1 MVNKADGMFLYARL
15 VLNDLPDLTQG
26 LQIDNLIEELP
37 DGLDQISLQRI
48 ISLRKPGRKYAKR
61 VFKFVLG
68 EQRPLRISELQQA
81 MVIEGKID
89 FLSTKRSIS
98 LPLLC
103 GSLIEIMNDDTVCLV
118 HSSLNEYLLTKDNTL
133 GLRHATLHRSISVA
147 CLTYLQ
153 GLGAVIGNSD
163 SFGSLLRSNG
173 YSKLLNYSGNPES
186 ERQEDYAE
194 DCDATELQS
203 LIRLYGPPFRYTD
216 VKCIHFHA
224 GFPDSEQRRRHLE
237 THNRIFKCTVKT
249 CPFNQIGFSS
259 AGQLHQHDMSKHRAF
274 SYPVPKY
281 HVGRSNEPEST
292 DPVDV
297 FTGIPTF
304 AKANLDISGLIRL
317 AKDAFRM
324 RKTTIASIMLEECY
338 VSFLSPA
345 PGSRHLLY
353 DHTYD
358 VHRQKGIDF
367 RKSESAIEE
376 EMAVSGWHNASEKV
390 FRDGNRQFLPVSTL
404 VEHALFY
411 GTQDILQGV
420 WSGLF
425 TEAIGKNPERHLA
438 LAVMGANPSA
448 VICHGSLANFHIGPP
463 YML

>member
-1 MVNKADGMFLYARL
+1 M
-15 VLNDLPDLTQG
+15 
-26 LQIDNLIEELP
+26 
-37 DGLDQISLQRI
+37 S
-48 ISLRKPGRKYAKR
+48 S
-61 VFKFVLG
+61 
-68 EQRPLRISELQQA
+68 ISEGDIRSSILEFLKASTPDTKVTPHSQLFQ
-81 MVIEGKID
+81 VIELFGKPRIREARGRNIRLHGIQNRLD
-89 FLSTKRSIS
+89 FIHQKLNT
-98 LPLLC
+98 PL
-103 GSLIEIMNDDTVCLV
+103 
-118 HSSLNEYLLTKDNTL
+118 
-133 GLRHATLHRSISVA
+133 
-147 CLTYLQ
+147 Q
-153 GLGAVIGNSD
+153 
-163 SFGSLLRSNG
+163 
-173 YSKLLNYSGNPES
+173 
-186 ERQEDYAE
+186 DYAE

-203 LIRLYGPPFRYTD
+203 LIRLYGPPFRCTD

-317 AKDAFRM
+317 AKEAFRM

-390 FRDGNRQFLPVSTL
+390 FRDGNRQFLPVST
-404 VEHALFY
+404 
-411 GTQDILQGV
+411 
-420 WSGLF
+420 
-425 TEAIGKNPERHLA
+425 
-438 LAVMGANPSA
+438 
-448 VICHGSLANFHIGPP
+448 
-463 YML
+463 

>member
-173 YSKLLNYSGNPES
+173 LAIFRILPYGLYKKDSMSSIS
-186 ERQEDYAE
+186 EGDIRSSILEFLKASTPDTKVTPHSQLFQVI
-194 DCDATELQS
+194 ELFGKPR
-203 LIRLYGPPFRYTD
+203 IREARGL
-216 VKCIHFHA
+216 C
-224 GFPDSEQRRRHLE
+224 RRL
-237 THNRIFKCTVKT
+237 
-249 CPFNQIGFSS
+249 
-259 AGQLHQHDMSKHRAF
+259 
-274 SYPVPKY
+274 
-281 HVGRSNEPEST
+281 
-292 DPVDV
+292 
-297 FTGIPTF
+297 
-304 AKANLDISGLIRL
+304 
-317 AKDAFRM
+317 
-324 RKTTIASIMLEECY
+324 
-338 VSFLSPA
+338 
-345 PGSRHLLY
+345 
-353 DHTYD
+353 
-358 VHRQKGIDF
+358 
-367 RKSESAIEE
+367 
-376 EMAVSGWHNASEKV
+376 
-390 FRDGNRQFLPVSTL
+390 
-404 VEHALFY
+404 
-411 GTQDILQGV
+411 
-420 WSGLF
+420 
-425 TEAIGKNPERHLA
+425 
-438 LAVMGANPSA
+438 
-448 VICHGSLANFHIGPP
+448 
-463 YML
+463 